1 MENQFDIS
9 ISEFFKDLIEK
20 FGYNGKYAE
29 LLTVV
34 SGLFLF
40 FIVLGIFFS
49 LKKEQRVLGLVLIV
63 SGILTFIINDLILKK
78 CFIRERP
85 FLYFGIEPPGF
96 YIYSNSFPSG
106 HSAISSAGAFSIL
119 FYFLFL
125 NKRKSKSLMIYS
137 IISFV
142 ICLAVMVSRMALLH
156 HYFTDCIVGFLE
168 GSLIALL
175 VNYLALI
182 IVKQIEKKKNI
193 VIEL

>member
-29 LLTVV
+29 LLTVI
-34 SGLFLF
+34 SGFFLF

-49 LKKEQRVLGLVLIV
+49 LKKEQRVLGIILITA
-63 SGILTFIINDLILKK
+63 GLLTFVVNDLILKK

-85 FLYFGIEPPGF
+85 FQYFGIEPPGF

-106 HSAISSAGAFSIL
+106 HSSISSAGAFSIL

-125 NKRKSKSLMIYS
+125 NKRKSKTLMIYS

-142 ICLAVMVSRMALLH
+142 ICFGVMLSRIALLH
-156 HYFTDCIVGFLE
+156 HYFTDCLVGFLE
-168 GSLIALL
+168 GSLISLL

-182 IVKQIEKKKNI
+182 IVRKIEKKKNI
-193 VIEL
+193 QIEL

>member
-29 LLTVV
+29 LLTVI
-34 SGLFLF
+34 SGFFLF

-49 LKKEQRVLGLVLIV
+49 LKKEQRVLGIILITA
-63 SGILTFIINDLILKK
+63 GLLTFVVNDLILKK

-85 FLYFGIEPPGF
+85 FQYFGIEPPGF

-106 HSAISSAGAFSIL
+106 HSSISSAGAFSIL

-125 NKRKSKSLMIYS
+125 NKRKSKTLMIYS

-142 ICLAVMVSRMALLH
+142 ICFGVMLSRIALLH
-156 HYFTDCIVGFLE
+156 HYFTDCLVGFLE
-168 GSLIALL
+168 GSLISLL

-182 IVKQIEKKKNI
+182 VVRKIEKKKNI
-193 VIEL
+193 QIEL